1 MTFLAV
7 SDSYL
12 EQGHLDLPPT
22 RPAKW
27 KVEIKFDG

>member
-7 SDSYL
+7 SDSHL

-22 RPAKW
+22 GPAKW